1 MNIIAHCVEEISQL
15 LTKNFEE
22 IEDGALD
29 FSTFVKNVEQTMRS
43 LSVDLV
49 EDVMEKTEESIFS
62 SPHRKN
68 NYRVQRSNDEKVIST
83 ILGDVRL
90 NRRYYQHKKN
100 SSFVYLLDDFLGLE
114 AHQRIDGS
122 LEEDI
127 LRKASEMSYQKTIDS
142 YEDIGIHSRMTV
154 KNVVHKHEAKSND
167 LPTGEKREVP
177 YIYIEADEDHVAYQN
192 GSNQEI
198 KLVYIH
204 EGFKDKKS
212 EKERSK
218 LKITRRF
225 AGRYKDTEELWEDVN
240 YFIEEQYDTSK
251 VQQIYLSGDGAHWIK
266 KGLDYLPVRT
276 IFVLDPF
283 HVSQS
288 LKRASVGIP
297 EVLSTLHTWVE
308 DDRMDF
314 LNDYFEVRL
323 ADDQISRSS
332 RKLLMNQRT
341 YLRRHWEAIQSQKDK
356 HYISCSAEGH
366 VSHYLSARLSSRPM
380 GWSNRGADHIAKLRM
395 YILNGGNLTVLIE
408 NNNKQRR
415 KERKVKQL
423 DRRVSSKH
431 RQAYGVIQGKFPI
444 LEHSTDTMLR
454 RGFSSFRGCY

>member
-15 LTKNFEE
+15 LTREFEQ
-22 IEDGALD
+22 IESGTLD
-29 FSTFVKNVEQTMRS
+29 FSTFVKDVQKTMRS

-62 SPHRKN
+62 SPHRKD

-83 ILGDVRL
+83 ILGDVIL
-90 NRRYYQHKKN
+90 NRRYYQHKEN
-100 SSFVYLLDDFLGLE
+100 LNYVYLLDDFLGLE
-114 AHQRIDGS
+114 PHQRIDGS

-154 KNVVHKHEAKSND
+154 KNIVHKHEAKSND
-167 LPTGEKREVP
+167 LPTGEKRVVP
-177 YIYIEADEDHVAYQN
+177 YIYVEADEDHVAYQD
-192 GSNQEI
+192 GTNQEI
-198 KLVYIH
+198 KLVYVH
-204 EGFKDKKS
+204 EGFKEKKS
-212 EKERSK
+212 EKERSQ

-251 VQQIYLSGDGAHWIK
+251 VKQIYLSGDGAHWIK
-266 KGLDYLPVRT
+266 KGLDYLPART
-276 IFVLDPF
+276 KFVLDPF

-288 LKRASVGIP
+288 LKRASVGVP
-297 EVLSTLHTWVE
+297 GVFSTLHTWVKN
-308 DDRMDF
+308 DRLDF

-323 ADDQISRSS
+323 ADDQLSKSR
-332 RKLLMNQRT
+332 RKSLTNQRT
-341 YLRRHWEAIQSQKDK
+341 YLRRHWEAIQSQKDE

-380 GWSNRGADHIAKLRM
+380 GWSNTGADHMAKLRM
-395 YILNGGNLTVLIE
+395 YILNDGSLTVLIK
-408 NNNKQRR
+408 NKVNKQR
-415 KERKVKQL
+415 KERKIQQL

-431 RQAYGVIQGKFPI
+431 RQAYGVIQGKLPI
-444 LEHSTDTMLR
+444 LEHSADTMLR
-454 RGFSSFRGCY
+454 RGFNSFRGV